1 MGLATEGNRRRNA
14 RVETE
19 EMRSAIFPGWWVVA
33 GTFLVLTVGFGTAY
47 TFAAFFVP
55 LSTEFNATRGETALV
70 FSIAALLYF
79 SLGLP
84 AGLIADRY
92 GPRPVV
98 VGGMLVLALGV
109 LGASFATTLWGV
121 YLGHGIGVGIGV
133 GMAYVPSVAA
143 VQRWFVRQRGLA
155 SGIAIAGI
163 GVGTLAGA
171 PLSNWLMASLT
182 WRQTYLVLAAVAT
195 ATAVLATF
203 AIRAS
208 PQHYGL
214 APDGDPPVKGAA
226 DPHIATGSG
235 LAEALRSRPYWS
247 IYVATALLS
256 FGLFLPFVHLV
267 PYARDNGLGED
278 YGIFLVMLLGIGST
292 LGRFAFAS
300 VAGALGRRLSMAAM
314 FAGAG
319 ATLVL
324 WAFTADAVLLGIF
337 AVAFG
342 SFYGGFVATA
352 PSLTADYFGARALG
366 SILGALYTCVAI
378 GSFVGPPAAG
388 WAYDLFG
395 SYVGAILLGAGL
407 SFAGMLLILACPDP
421 VAWRRGHNA

>member
-1 MGLATEGNRRRNA
+1 MKP
-14 RVETE
+14 
-19 EMRSAIFPGWWVVA
+19 SIFPGWCVVG

-47 TFAAFFVP
+47 AFAAFFVP
-55 LSTEFNATRGETALV
+55 LSTEFHATRGETALV

-84 AGLIADRY
+84 AGLIADRI

-98 VGGMLVLALGV
+98 VGGMLVVALGA
-109 LGASFATTLWGV
+109 LLASSATTLWGV
-121 YLGHGIGVGIGV
+121 YLGHGIGVGVGI

-143 VQRWFVRQRGLA
+143 VQRWFVRHRGLA

-171 PLSNWLMASLT
+171 PLANWLMEGLT
-182 WRQTYLVLAAVAT
+182 WRQTYLVLAAVA
-195 ATAVLATF
+195 AVTAVLAAF
-203 AIRAS
+203 AIRSS
-208 PQHYGL
+208 PQAYGL
-214 APDGDPPVKGAA
+214 APDGDPPVPGISRPAVAA
-226 DPHIATGSG
+226 GNS

-247 IYVATALLS
+247 IYIATALLS

-267 PYARDNGLGED
+267 PYAKDNGLGED
-278 YGIFLVMLLGIGST
+278 YGIFLVMLLGVGST

-300 VAGALGRRLSMAAM
+300 MAGALGRRLSMAAM
-314 FAGAG
+314 FGGAG
-319 ATLVL
+319 ATLML
-324 WAFTADAVLLGIF
+324 WAATADPVLLGIF

-378 GSFVGPPAAG
+378 GSFLGPPAAG

-407 SFAGMLLILACPDP
+407 SFAGMVLILACPDP
-421 VAWRRGHNA
+421 GTWRKTRRVPAHEAGGPLRP